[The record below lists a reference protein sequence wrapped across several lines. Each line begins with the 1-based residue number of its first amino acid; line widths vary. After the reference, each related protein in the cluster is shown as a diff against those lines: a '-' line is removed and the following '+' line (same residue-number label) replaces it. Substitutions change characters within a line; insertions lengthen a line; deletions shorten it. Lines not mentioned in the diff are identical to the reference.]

1 MSSDARPST
10 GPETDRGDPARSRPA
25 GPEGPAS
32 SPGFQLWLV
41 TLAWQRA
48 IAAALRPH
56 GLTHVQFVLL
66 AGTWWLAEH
75 GGPPTQR
82 LLADHSGTGP
92 MMTSQVLRRLEAN
105 GLVARISDAVDTR
118 AKRVELT
125 ARGQAV
131 LREAIADVDATDAEF
146 FAPVPRSD
154 LLAILTRLGRAR
166 RACSPSSG

>member
-1 MSSDARPST
+1 VSSDAQLNAEL
-10 GPETDRGDPARSRPA
+10 GTDRHDQARSRWTAPDS
-25 GPEGPAS
+25 PSS

-48 IAAALRPH
+48 IAAALQPH

-82 LLADHSGTGP
+82 RLADHAGTNP

-118 AKRVELT
+118 AKRVEVT
-125 ARGQAV
+125 ACGHAV
-131 LREAIADVDATDAEF
+131 LRKAIVDVDATDADF

-154 LLAILTRLGRAR
+154 LLQILTRLGQDKGAR
-166 RACSPSSG
+166 